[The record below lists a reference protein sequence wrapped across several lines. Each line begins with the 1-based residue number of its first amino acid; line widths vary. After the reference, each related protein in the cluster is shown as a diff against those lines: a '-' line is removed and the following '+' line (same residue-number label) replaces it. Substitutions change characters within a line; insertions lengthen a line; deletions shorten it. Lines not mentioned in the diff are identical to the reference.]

1 MTKEEYLAKMSARWD
16 KLKSLEQSSDLYEL
30 EKDFDQIWTETGQE
44 ILNGVIGEAKTKDR
58 RKKKD
63 KK

>member
-1 MTKEEYLAKMSARWD
+1 MTKEEFLAKMSTRWD
-16 KLKSLEQSSDLYEL
+16 KLKSLEQSVDLYEL
-30 EKDFDQIWTETGQE
+30 EKGFDQVWTETGLE